1 MSESHELHC
10 QEQPNKNKDKDTSK
24 ADVDEDES
32 SEEEEEVRASTL
44 DFLKTRFSG
53 KSQAKSKATP
63 VKPKASAK
71 PGAKAG
77 TKATSKTDLS
87 KNKTGNGAARR
98 STLESLPEVADVN
111 SQADKDLV
119 DSFTKRL
126 EVLGCLEPPLADGP
140 FKQYLTDRLQELSA
154 YGSEMHLK
162 TKSVGRRLNFAEDP
176 LSVALQKLKD
186 EKAEIQNFV
195 KCNSM
200 PMYFFVFCVM
210 LLLLCIFQ
218 KLWFLVYVYF

>member
-10 QEQPNKNKDKDTSK
+10 QEQPNKNKDKGTSK

-98 STLESLPEVADVN
+98 STLESIPEVADVN
-111 SQADKDLV
+111 SQAER
-119 DSFTKRL
+119 SGRL
-126 EVLGCLEPPLADGP
+126 FYKEVGGSRMSGAPACRWSIQAVL
-140 FKQYLTDRLQELSA
+140 DR
-154 YGSEMHLK
+154 
-162 TKSVGRRLNFAEDP
+162 
-176 LSVALQKLKD
+176 
-186 EKAEIQNFV
+186 
-195 KCNSM
+195 
-200 PMYFFVFCVM
+200 
-210 LLLLCIFQ
+210 
-218 KLWFLVYVYF
+218 